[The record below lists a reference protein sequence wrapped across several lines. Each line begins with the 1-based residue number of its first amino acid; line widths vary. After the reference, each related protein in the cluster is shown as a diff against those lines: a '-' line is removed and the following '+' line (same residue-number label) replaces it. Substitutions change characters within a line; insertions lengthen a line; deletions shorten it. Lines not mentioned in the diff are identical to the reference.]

1 MAQVSGRM
9 IAAWVAAVLTCV
21 ACACVSGCD
30 DKAGADVAKV
40 RLGGK
45 SFFLEVV
52 ADDKS
57 RFKGL
62 SGRTHIEPDGG
73 MLFVFPANKVAV
85 QQFVMRDC
93 PIPIDIV
100 YLDGQGRVL
109 SWYAMTPEPPRA
121 ADEGTPGDHSTDNT
135 PGNRKYED
143 RLRKYSSRF
152 PTTFVIELA
161 GGTLQN
167 LKIAE
172 GDKVDLD
179 VEGLKKRAR

>member
-1 MAQVSGRM
+1 M
-9 IAAWVAAVLTCV
+9 IAATVAVFAFSL
-21 ACACVSGCD
+21 ACAFIGGCD
-30 DKAGADVAKV
+30 EKAGADVARV

-52 ADDKS
+52 ADDAT

-100 YLDGQGRVL
+100 YLDGQGRIL

-121 ADEGTPGDHSTDNT
+121 ADEGTPGQHSTDDT
-135 PGNRKYED
+135 PGNRKYEA
-143 RLRKYSSRF
+143 RLKKYSSRF

-167 LKIAE
+167 LKLAE